1 MAKKTPLKVPAH
13 GLALAARDI
22 LRFLAA
28 RNVSACLIGG
38 LAVQRWGEPRVTQ
51 DVDLTVL
58 AAFGQEAAVI
68 GVLLSAYAA
77 RDAKARDFAL
87 EYRVLKL
94 RAPDGVPIDVSLGA
108 LPFEIE
114 VLARA
119 SPWRLSPE
127 IELRVCSPEDL
138 IVYKLV
144 AARPRDLLDV
154 EGVVRLRWRELDL
167 RRVRSLTRQFAELIE
182 SPNLLKPFEDALR
195 KVRRGSALP

>member
-1 MAKKTPLKVPAH
+1 MAKKTPLKVPAR

-22 LRFLAA
+22 LRFLAVH
-28 RNVSACLIGG
+28 NVPACLIGG

-68 GVLLSAYAA
+68 DVLLSAYAA
-77 RDAKARDFAL
+77 RDPKARDFAL

-114 VLARA
+114 VLTRA
-119 SPWRLSPE
+119 SPWRLSPK
-127 IELRVCSPEDL
+127 IELRVCSAEDL

-144 AARPRDLLDV
+144 AGRPRDLLDV
-154 EGVVRLRWRELDL
+154 EGVVRLRWRDLDL
-167 RRVRSLTRQFAELIE
+167 RRVRFLTRQFAELLE
-182 SPNLLKPFEDALR
+182 SPHLLQPFEDALR
-195 KVRRGSALP
+195 NVRRATSR